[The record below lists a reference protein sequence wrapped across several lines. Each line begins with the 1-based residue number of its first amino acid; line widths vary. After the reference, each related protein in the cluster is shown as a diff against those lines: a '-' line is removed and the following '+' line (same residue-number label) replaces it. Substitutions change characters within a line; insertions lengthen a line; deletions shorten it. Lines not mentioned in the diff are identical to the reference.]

1 MGVVP
6 QDFCRH
12 YMHIVAGQ
20 AKQCENP
27 AMSYVIPIWNIPSLP
42 VVGKTERFPIRR
54 VFCVGRNYV
63 EHQKE
68 MGGDGREQPFFF
80 AKAAHDI
87 FPVESGVRGEVHY
100 PPMSSDYHWETELVV
115 ALGKGGYRIPVD
127 QANEHVFGYAV
138 GLDMTRRDLQQVGKD
153 KGRPWT
159 FGKDF
164 DQAAPMGPLTP
175 AASIGHP
182 TKSALRLSVNGL
194 AKQDSNIDQMIW
206 SVPEQIA
213 FLSQHYTLEA
223 GDLIMTGTPAGVGAA
238 KAGDELVADIQGL
251 SPITVRILPPK

>member
-1 MGVVP
+1 MS
-6 QDFCRH
+6 
-12 YMHIVAGQ
+12 
-20 AKQCENP
+20 NP
-27 AMSYVIPIWNIPSLP
+27 ISFAIPTWDIPSLAIRAES
-42 VVGKTERFPIRR
+42 TRFPVRR
-54 VFCVGRNYV
+54 IFCVGRNYV

-80 AKAAHDI
+80 AKAAHDALA
-87 FPVESGVRGEVHY
+87 VAEGSTGQVNY
-100 PPMSSDYHWETELVV
+100 PPRTADYHWETEMVV
-115 ALGKGGYRIPVD
+115 ALGKGGRRIAVD
-127 QANEHVFGYAV
+127 AAVSHVWGYAV

-164 DQAAPMGPLTP
+164 DQAAPIGALTP
-175 AASIGHP
+175 AAKIGHP
-182 TKSALRLSVNGL
+182 AKAKLTLTVNGQ

-238 KAGDELVADIQGL
+238 KVGDELVASIEGL
-251 SPITVRILPPK
+251 AELHVRIVAPL